1 MTYHLLKYDVLHS
14 DNMYE
19 QCDLAKNPHAPVD
32 ILDRLT
38 GSSYDSVRCLL
49 ASNPKTPPGALKR
62 LSKDSNI
69 NVRAGVA
76 GNPKT
81 PSIYL
86 STLISDVSH
95 WVRVEV
101 VANCKVSV
109 KQLERLAVDE
119 SVMVRSA
126 VAVNPKT
133 SVQVLRK
140 MAQDSTLAVRNN
152 VALNWN
158 TPLDAMLT
166 PYFLNL
172 TGWTPLRMI
181 TRRDDFTVNHARTII
196 YGDYN
201 EDVIKA
207 VMLSDKVGNSE
218 TTYVQLKFGGP
229 HNLNKNSI

>member
-1 MTYHLLKYDVLHS
+1 MTYHPLKYDVLCDS
-14 DNMYE
+14 IDE
-19 QCDLAKNPHAPVD
+19 QCTVAKNPHAPVD
-32 ILDRLT
+32 VLGRLT
-38 GSSYDSVRCLL
+38 DSPHDSVRRFL
-49 ASNPKTPPGALKR
+49 AGNPKTPPGALKR
-62 LSKDSNI
+62 LSRDTYV
-69 NVRAGVA
+69 NVRSGVA

-81 PSIYL
+81 PPGVIL
-86 STLISDVSH
+86 TLIGDVSH

-109 KQLERLAVDE
+109 KQLEKLAVDE

-140 MAQDSTLAVRNN
+140 LVQDRALAVRNN

-166 PYFLNL
+166 PVFLNL
-172 TGWTPLRMI
+172 SGWTPLRMI
-181 TRRDDFTVNHARTII
+181 TGRDDFMVHHARAII
-196 YGDYN
+196 YGDFN

-207 VMLSDKVGNSE
+207 VMLSGKAGDSE
-218 TTYVQLKFGGP
+218 TTYVQLKFGGA
-229 HNLNKNSI
+229 HNLDKNSS